1 MFAFGPLSFAAPLAL
16 IGLLAL
22 PALWFLLRATPPA
35 PRRAIFPPLR
45 LLLGA
50 PDDAETPQ
58 HAPWWLILFRLLIAA
73 LIIIALARPVW
84 TPPSVENESRPALIV
99 LDNGWASASAWTDLQ
114 REAGRLIDEADRDG
128 RPVALATTAET
139 GQAHP
144 TLRLSDADTARSIL
158 ETARPQAWPTQR
170 DNLADRIDT
179 ARENGEIDGE
189 LAVTWLSDGLA
200 SPEDARLARSLSR
213 LGDLTILEPDSG
225 RAALALAPPET
236 SPDGFTV
243 EVRRAPTDLP
253 RTVGITA
260 IGSDGR
266 ALARRDVTIE
276 ADAGSATANIAL
288 PLDLRNRIAS
298 LRLDGSTSAAAVHL
312 LGDSWQRPRVGL
324 IELTNDE
331 GQPLLSDLHYIE
343 SALTDRAELVRG
355 HLDDLLAAEPAIL
368 VMTDAARSDDARIQD
383 FVNQGGVLI
392 RFAGPR
398 LAARGDE
405 LLPVDLRQGG
415 RLFGGAL
422 NWEEPQSLADFP
434 SGSPFSGLPVDRSAT
449 VDRQVLAQPGSATP
463 DKVWARLEDGTPLVT
478 AERRARG
485 WIVLFHVTASPEW
498 SDLPLTGL
506 FPRMMQRLMGLA
518 QGGAVSAPANGSW
531 VLDRALDAQG
541 QLANAP
547 VSARPINA
555 AAFDSAQPGP
565 ETPPGLYRLGP
576 ASAALNVI
584 DTDTRIAALPRDLPG
599 AVFAGLDGPRPIR
612 FTAGLL
618 AAALVLLALDV
629 LVALLLAGRLA
640 NLRIGGLAAA
650 VLLGLAALPGTPQAG
665 AQETQGDDRFA
676 MEAALALRF
685 AYVRTG
691 DAALDRRSEAG
702 LTGLGREITRRSA
715 MEPDAPMG
723 VDIDT
728 DPLLFF
734 PMIYWPVTED
744 AQPLAPE
751 TAERVSAYLQSG
763 GLIVFDTQDADVAML
778 RAGAPHPGLINVLE
792 SIDVPPLAQIPPDH
806 VLTRAFYLLQEFPGR
821 YSGSPVWV
829 EANPN
834 GASRDGT
841 SGVIIGAHDWAS
853 AWARGERG
861 EALAPVEGGE
871 RQREMATR
879 FGVNIAMYAL
889 TGNYKADQVHV
900 PDILERLGQ

>member
-1 MFAFGPLSFAAPLAL
+1 M
-16 IGLLAL
+16 
-22 PALWFLLRATPPA
+22 
-35 PRRAIFPPLR
+35 
-45 LLLGA
+45 
-50 PDDAETPQ
+50 
-58 HAPWWLILFRLLIAA
+58 
-73 LIIIALARPVW
+73 
-84 TPPSVENESRPALIV
+84 
-99 LDNGWASASAWTDLQ
+99 
-114 REAGRLIDEADRDG
+114 
-128 RPVALATTAET
+128 
-139 GQAHP
+139 
-144 TLRLSDADTARSIL
+144 
-158 ETARPQAWPTQR
+158 
-170 DNLADRIDT
+170 
-179 ARENGEIDGE
+179 
-189 LAVTWLSDGLA
+189 
-200 SPEDARLARSLSR
+200 
-213 LGDLTILEPDSG
+213 
-225 RAALALAPPET
+225 
-236 SPDGFTV
+236 
-243 EVRRAPTDLP
+243 
-253 RTVGITA
+253 
-260 IGSDGR
+260 
-266 ALARRDVTIE
+266 
-276 ADAGSATANIAL
+276 
-288 PLDLRNRIAS
+288 
-298 LRLDGSTSAAAVHL
+298 
-312 LGDSWQRPRVGL
+312 
-324 IELTNDE
+324 
-331 GQPLLSDLHYIE
+331 
-343 SALTDRAELVRG
+343 
-355 HLDDLLAAEPAIL
+355 
-368 VMTDAARSDDARIQD
+368 
-383 FVNQGGVLI
+383 
-392 RFAGPR
+392 
-398 LAARGDE
+398 
-405 LLPVDLRQGG
+405 
-415 RLFGGAL
+415 
-422 NWEEPQSLADFP
+422 
-434 SGSPFSGLPVDRSAT
+434 
-449 VDRQVLAQPGSATP
+449 
-463 DKVWARLEDGTPLVT
+463 
-478 AERRARG
+478 
-485 WIVLFHVTASPEW
+485 
-498 SDLPLTGL
+498 
-506 FPRMMQRLMGLA
+506 
-518 QGGAVSAPANGSW
+518 
-531 VLDRALDAQG
+531 
-541 QLANAP
+541 
-547 VSARPINA
+547 
-555 AAFDSAQPGP
+555 
-565 ETPPGLYRLGP
+565 
-576 ASAALNVI
+576 I

-612 FTAGLL
+612 FTTGLL

-650 VLLGLAALPGTPQAG
+650 VLLGLAALPGAPQAG
-665 AQETQGDDRFA
+665 AQETQGDDSFA